1 MILSSGRIR
10 RMNPIREKQ
19 QTLDALAVAASGL
32 CLVHCLVL
40 PALLVLVPTLA
51 AFVAV
56 PETFHTVALIF
67 AVPTSALAIAAGFRR
82 HRQLQ
87 PTLLVLP
94 GLALLASGALA
105 AEAQWAETVMTV
117 AGALLLSAG
126 HALNWRSLRR

>member
-1 MILSSGRIR
+1 MNVIR
-10 RMNPIREKQ
+10 QRQE
-19 QTLDALAVAASGL
+19 TLDVIAVAASAL
-32 CLVHCLVL
+32 CLVHCLLL
-40 PALLVLVPTLA
+40 PALLVFVPTLT

-82 HRQLQ
+82 HGRRQ
-87 PTLLVLP
+87 PALLVIP

-105 AEAQWAETVMTV
+105 AEAQWVETAMTV

-126 HALNWRSLRR
+126 HALNWRSLRT